1 MTHRCLLLAPSW
13 LPNLPCQSPTPPP
26 TLTPP
31 PPPAFQ
37 IAPTPVIQL
46 KAAGVAIQETIRAPY
61 NTSSGCDCVK
71 SLRLCLHGTC
81 PQTARARV
89 DASTRLSN
97 HYDNMSQHYTTTSQH
112 YNSIRQHH
120 NTISQYYNTISEGGR
135 LHQAERLPGVRS
147 VPLESWPTIKDT
159 HHPRVLQ

>member
-13 LPNLPCQSPTPPP
+13 LPDLPCQSRTPPP

-61 NTSSGCDCVK
+61 NTSSGCDSVK
-71 SLRLCLHGTC
+71 SLRLRLHGTC

-89 DASTRLSN
+89 DASTRRSN
-97 HYDNMSQHYTTTSQH
+97 HYHDMSQHYTTISQH
-112 YNSIRQHH
+112 YTYISQHH
-120 NTISQYYNTISEGGR
+120 NAISQYCTTISEGGS
-135 LHQAERLPGVRS
+135 LHQAKRLL
-147 VPLESWPTIKDT
+147 LES
-159 HHPRVLQ
+159 